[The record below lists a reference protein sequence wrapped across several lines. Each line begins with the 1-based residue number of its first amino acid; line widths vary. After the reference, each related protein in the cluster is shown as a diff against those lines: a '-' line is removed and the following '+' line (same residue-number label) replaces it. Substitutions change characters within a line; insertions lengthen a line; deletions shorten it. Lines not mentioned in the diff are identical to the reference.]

1 MSNDELKLRNWEKP
15 PRVSSEKDTDLF
27 RELMGWEI
35 VEERFTVSNVLVADL
50 RWKKDVELYESYV
63 YNENERFRMGKV
75 FQSKTVVGAK
85 FKADLYLK
93 SLGYIFDDILSE
105 KI

>member
-1 MSNDELKLRNWEKP
+1 MSNDELKLRSWEKP
-15 PRVSSEKDTDLF
+15 PRVSSERDTDLF

-63 YNENERFRMGKV
+63 YNKDETSLIGKY
-75 FQSKTVVGAK
+75 FQSKTAVGAK
-85 FKADLYLK
+85 FKADIYLK
-93 SLGYIFDDILSE
+93 SLGYIFDNILSE
-105 KI
+105 